1 MKKKSSRRQI
11 DVTVDELDWIIDNAM
26 RATE

>member
-11 DVTVDELDWIIDNAM
+11 DVTVDELDRIIDNAM